1 MFKELKNRFS
11 DMPLSVRISVLFLV
25 VVLCALLAMDYRMT
39 LVIVGTLGTIAA
51 VGRVIEYIMFDTP
64 HKDNSNKRGP
74 GFF

>member
-11 DMPLSVRISVLFLV
+11 SMPLSVRISVLFLV

-51 VGRVIEYIMFDTP
+51 VGRVIEYIMFEP
-64 HKDNSNKRGP
+64 PKDNSNKRGP

>member
-25 VVLCALLAMDYRMT
+25 VVLCAMLVIDYRMT

-51 VGRVIEYIMFDTP
+51 VGRVIEYIMFDKP
-64 HKDNSNKRGP
+64 HKDNKRGP

>member
-39 LVIVGTLGTIAA
+39 LVILGTLGTIAA

-64 HKDNSNKRGP
+64 HKDNKRGP